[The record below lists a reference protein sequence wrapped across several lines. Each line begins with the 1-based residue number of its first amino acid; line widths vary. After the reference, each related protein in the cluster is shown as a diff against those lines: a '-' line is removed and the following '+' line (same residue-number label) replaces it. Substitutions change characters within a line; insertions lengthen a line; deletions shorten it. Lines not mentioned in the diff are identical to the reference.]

1 MCLIP
6 AGPRQKNKTTARVSA
21 GLRATTSPVQPHKP
35 DAHAKAVR
43 TAKPLR
49 FAPFPLGR
57 LVVAPAGAR
66 RADSAGRESEVVPAN
81 CCGRFS
87 DQNTYRALLADLHLI
102 ECSSSLGSFF

>member
-1 MCLIP
+1 MRACVP
-6 AGPRQKNKTTARVSA
+6 PPVPYSPR
-21 GLRATTSPVQPHKP
+21 KP

-66 RADSAGRESEVVPAN
+66 RADSAGRESEWFREIVVVVLVI
-81 CCGRFS
+81 GKL
-87 DQNTYRALLADLHLI
+87 TALCWLI
-102 ECSSSLGSFF
+102 YI